1 MTDGL
6 GAVCDEFYVSGRL
19 YLKLKLSPGRDTL
32 LHFFDR
38 TRKEFPTLN
47 KMRRRGAGS
56 LMLEEDPTENGARRW
71 LRLDPGSLRFGQL
84 APASRDEVRKF
95 GSAILAQAPYHLSFN
110 DLDYDRLELTYG
122 FDLDYR
128 GNHDQL
134 VAETLFGDSAGASF
148 LFGGRTAR
156 IIDAQ
161 PYFGIAVSPECDLQA
176 YVEIKSRTTTF
187 EVRNDAYESAP
198 ITVFLTVR
206 KYWNAEGTTALA
218 DVLGSLF
225 TVADDVATEIVV
237 PNFVNALAAAI
248 ASRS

>member
-1 MTDGL
+1 MSDGL

-19 YLKLKLSPGRDTL
+19 YLKLELAPARDTL

-38 TRKEFPTLN
+38 IRKEFPSLN
-47 KMRRRGAGS
+47 KLRRRDPNS
-56 LMLEEDPTENGARRW
+56 LMLEEEPDQQGARRW
-71 LRLDPGSLRFGQL
+71 LRLDSGSLRFGQL
-84 APASRDEVRKF
+84 APARREDARRF
-95 GSAILAQAPYHLSFN
+95 GTMVLTQAPYHLSFSE
-110 DLDYDRLELTYG
+110 LDYDHLELTYG

-134 VAETLFGDSAGASF
+134 VAETLLGESPAVSF
-148 LFGGRTAR
+148 LFGDRSVR

-161 PYFGIAVSPECDLQA
+161 PYFGIAVSPSCDLQA

-187 EVRNDAYESAP
+187 EVRSEAYESAP

-206 KYWNAEGTTALA
+206 KYWNDEGTTALA

-225 TVADDVATEIVV
+225 STADELATEVVV
-237 PNFVNALAAAI
+237 PHFVNALAAAI